1 MSQYTGNLHLTGQ
14 RGQVSVYHF
23 CYCLQSL
30 LLLLRKNQFFSSPK
44 TSLQSVY
51 GNPIAPSFY
60 SILLGVEESCA
71 LNQPSNPAQLINC
84 NSVHC
89 TDNQTCLYAVHTEA
103 SQTRDIPSRLESAD
117 SATWP
122 LNTRIVISCKIH
134 KIQISF
140 PNHCPNQC
148 QTSDEDNAYNKPG
161 VMFCKPT
168 DSRNLVRSS
177 PFNPMR
183 NSYLEYS
190 GSPDDSRLEAA
201 HQEISKSVRIEILNK
216 ESLF

>member
-1 MSQYTGNLHLTGQ
+1 MNSDLHTG
-14 RGQVSVYHF
+14 
-23 CYCLQSL
+23 
-30 LLLLRKNQFFSSPK
+30 
-44 TSLQSVY
+44 
-51 GNPIAPSFY
+51 
-60 SILLGVEESCA
+60 SISNHCVEESCA
-71 LNQPSNPAQLINC
+71 LNQPSDPAQVNC

-103 SQTRDIPSRLESAD
+103 SESQTRDIPSRLESAD
-117 SATWP
+117 SASLP

-148 QTSDEDNAYNKPG
+148 QTSDEVSAYNKPSA
-161 VMFCKPT
+161 MFCKPT

-177 PFNPMR
+177 LFNPMR

-190 GSPDDSRLEAA
+190 GSPDDPRLKAT